1 VSNILI
7 VESENDG
14 TFMKAIV
21 KKLNCDIEVEPPI
34 YKIDEYKPLSGLDE
48 TKLTHALKALKA
60 ELPKRDIED
69 IVKIGII
76 IDIDNSSEQERLGL
90 VNQCIKNVFGPET
103 ETLSNTKQFIDI
115 SGDNGTKA
123 KLACYFTNFEGQG
136 ELETLLKAIKA
147 KESPHADC
155 LNEWR
160 TCIESQ
166 GQQIGR
172 KDFDKFWVSIYLR
185 YDTCSNQEQTQAGK
199 KCSMSTAGFKYVMEH
214 KEGIWDWDNPAL
226 NDLKEFFKLFC

>member
-1 VSNILI
+1 MSNIVI
-7 VESENDG
+7 VESKNDEF
-14 TFMKAIV
+14 FMKAMV
-21 KKLNCDIEVEPPI
+21 KQLNCDIEVEPPL

-48 TKLTHALKALKA
+48 TKLTNALKALKA

-76 IDIDNSSEQERLGL
+76 IDIDNYSEQERLEF
-90 VNQCIKNVFGPET
+90 VDRCIKQAFEA
-103 ETLSNTKQFIDI
+103 ESLSSTKQFINI

-155 LNEWR
+155 LYSWKS
-160 TCIESQ
+160 CIEKE
-166 GQQIGR
+166 GKQINQKG
-172 KDFDKFWVSIYLR
+172 FDKFWVSIYLR
-185 YDTCSNQEQTQAGK
+185 YDTCSKQDRKQAEK
-199 KCSMSTAGFKYVMEH
+199 KCSMLNFDYVMEH
-214 KEGIWDWDNPAL
+214 KEGIWDWDNSAL
-226 NDLKEFFKLFC
+226 NDLKDFFKLFC